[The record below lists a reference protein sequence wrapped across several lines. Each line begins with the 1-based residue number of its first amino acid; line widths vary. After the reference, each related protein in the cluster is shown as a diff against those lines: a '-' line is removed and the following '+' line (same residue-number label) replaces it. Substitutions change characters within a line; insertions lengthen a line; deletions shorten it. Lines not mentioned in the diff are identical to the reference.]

1 MWQNLKKTKLKA
13 RHVSPQE
20 KSHYE
25 SILQSKRKQENRE
38 ISVIFLVRTRGFNM
52 NKPDAN
58 KGFNIGQKTYHTDIH
73 QEFAPCL
80 SLNLGQSTHMVCLQ
94 KIYANRLP
102 IINEYNLFH
111 RNSKVKRKLLRNSFL
126 EYLIYLNEIR
136 NRTPKR
142 ERQGQ
147 YWRVEN
153 S

>member
-1 MWQNLKKTKLKA
+1 M
-13 RHVSPQE
+13 
-20 KSHYE
+20 
-25 SILQSKRKQENRE
+25 
-38 ISVIFLVRTRGFNM
+38 GFNM

-58 KGFNIGQKTYHTDIH
+58 KGFNIGQKTYHTAIH

-94 KIYANRLP
+94 KTYANRLP

-136 NRTPKR
+136 NGTPKERKARTALESR
-142 ERQGQ
+142 EELEDLIIFTI
-147 YWRVEN
+147 EN
-153 S
+153 QIRS